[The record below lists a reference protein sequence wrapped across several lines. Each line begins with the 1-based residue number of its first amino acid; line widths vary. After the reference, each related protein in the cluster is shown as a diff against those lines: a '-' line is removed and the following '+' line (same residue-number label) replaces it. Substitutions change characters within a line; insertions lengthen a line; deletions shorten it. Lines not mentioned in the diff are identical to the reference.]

1 MPFYD
6 FVCNSKHT
14 FEEHC
19 SYEQSKKGFECP
31 ECGKKAKRIYSINK
45 NIKPT
50 FGYDMTRFNQREKHR
65 KSMKGNQLNQ
75 SYTG

>member
-6 FVCNSKHT
+6 FQCNSDHT
-14 FEEHC
+14 FEEQC
-19 SYEQSKKGFECP
+19 SYEQSKLGFECP
-31 ECGKKAKRIYSINK
+31 ECGKKAKRIYSVN

-50 FGYDMTRFNQREKHR
+50 FGNQDTRFNQREKYR
-65 KSMKGNQLNQ
+65 KKHMIPNQ

>member
-6 FVCNSKHT
+6 FQCNSDHT

-19 SYEQSKKGFECP
+19 SYEQSKIGFECP
-31 ECGKKAKRIYSINK
+31 ECGKKAKRIYSVSK

-50 FGYDMTRFNQREKHR
+50 FGNQDTLWNHREKHR
-65 KSMKGNQLNQ
+65 KKHMIPNQ